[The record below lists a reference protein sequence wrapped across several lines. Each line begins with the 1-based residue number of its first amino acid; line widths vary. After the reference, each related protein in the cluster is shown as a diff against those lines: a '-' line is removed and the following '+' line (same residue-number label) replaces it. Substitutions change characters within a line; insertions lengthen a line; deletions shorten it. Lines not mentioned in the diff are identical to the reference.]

1 MELIK
6 QAFVVTFTHPSTDV
20 KMTEQELLE
29 LIQDKLRAVDWDI
42 TVKQYD

>member
-6 QAFVVTFTHPSTDV
+6 QTFAVTFTHPSTDV

-29 LIQDKLRAVDWDI
+29 IIQDKLRAVDWDI
-42 TVKQYD
+42 TVKQCD